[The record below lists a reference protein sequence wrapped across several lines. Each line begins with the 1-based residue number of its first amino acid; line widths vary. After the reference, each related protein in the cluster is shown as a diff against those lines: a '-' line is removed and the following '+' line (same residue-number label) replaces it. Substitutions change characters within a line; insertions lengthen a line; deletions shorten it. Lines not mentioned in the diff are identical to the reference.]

1 MKTTVSLRHF
11 VAVALLALAL
21 VGCTAVA
28 AAPRDR
34 LQDDPVT
41 GGLTVSR
48 HITVVG
54 NGKVSLVPNVA
65 HVNLGAEASANTV
78 NDAKAQ
84 VDRQMEAIL
93 AALGEL
99 GIADKD
105 IQTSSY
111 SIYLD
116 REPAPV
122 VREGEVHDG
131 GRYRVSNTLQ
141 VTIRD
146 IDMVGQVLDAVVEAG
161 ANQVYGV
168 QFTVEDDNEWQSKA
182 RAEAVANAK
191 SKAAELA
198 ELSEVE
204 LGEVLTISEVIGAGT
219 LPVVTY
225 ERAAMGGGG
234 IMPGELALTT
244 QVQVTFAIQ

>member
-1 MKTTVSLRHF
+1 MKTNVSLRHL

-28 AAPRDR
+28 AAPRAG

-41 GGLTVSR
+41 GGTTVSR
-48 HITVVG
+48 HITVFG

-65 HVNLGAEASANTV
+65 QVNLGAQASANTV

-93 AALGEL
+93 SALEEL

-111 SIYLD
+111 NIYLD
-116 REPAPV
+116 REPTPV
-122 VREGEVHDG
+122 VREGEVSDE

-146 IDMVGQVLDAVVEAG
+146 IDVVGQVLDAVVEAG

-168 QFTVEDDNEWQSKA
+168 QFTIEDDDEWQSKA

-219 LPVVTY
+219 LPVVAY

-234 IMPGELALTT
+234 IMPGELELTT
-244 QVQVTFAIQ
+244 QVQVTFAIR